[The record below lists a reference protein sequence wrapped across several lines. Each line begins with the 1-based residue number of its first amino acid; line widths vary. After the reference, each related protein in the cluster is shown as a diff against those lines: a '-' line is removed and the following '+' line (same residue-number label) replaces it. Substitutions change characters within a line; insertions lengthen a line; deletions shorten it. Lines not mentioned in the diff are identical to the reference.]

1 MIKFLIVRYGI
12 MQIERAN
19 MLKSKILNIVY
30 GVLFGLLSYVIIMVM
45 TVVFQQNDLSIWLS
59 NFSFFFAF
67 IYGIISICVF
77 KSTIPERIIR
87 FVTKPIAFILFF
99 HIFFTPRNKIL
110 DYMGIILSDNP
121 SEGLAMLFFNL
132 SLVIGSV
139 TGLISMG
146 IITAVKKS
154 AR

>member
-1 MIKFLIVRYGI
+1 MIKVLIVRYGI

-67 IYGIISICVF
+67 IYGIISICVRKTKKDIKF
-77 KSTIPERIIR
+77 RAIFIQKKFSTNSTEAETSIY
-87 FVTKPIAFILFF
+87 TL
-99 HIFFTPRNKIL
+99 
-110 DYMGIILSDNP
+110 
-121 SEGLAMLFFNL
+121 
-132 SLVIGSV
+132 
-139 TGLISMG
+139 
-146 IITAVKKS
+146 
-154 AR
+154 